1 MQKEGAT
8 LQRIRAEQM
17 IGIVVEGK
25 METFVSELA
34 QLVVI
39 KIMVFSARR
48 FEFEF
53 MDGSRIT
60 V

>member
-1 MQKEGAT
+1 
-8 LQRIRAEQM
+8 
-17 IGIVVEGK
+17 
-25 METFVSELA
+25 METFALELA